1 MAAGESKG
9 AREKNKMMS
18 TQRMYDRWSGTYDD
32 VENPTRDLEKHACE
46 LVLSKVSFENI
57 IEIGGGTGKNA
68 SWLAS
73 RGKHV
78 TSVDLSAEMQAV
90 AKAKVTAGNVE
101 FVQGDI
107 RGPWNFLSEKADL
120 ITCSLV
126 LEHVE
131 DLGHVFDEA
140 YIHLTPGGIFYVCEL
155 HPFKQYTGSKARF
168 ETDEGLQVLDCYLHH
183 VTDYTD
189 AATAGGFSIARIDEW
204 FDGDDRT
211 QTPRLISFLFEREE
225 LP

>member
-1 MAAGESKG
+1 MAAGEPKG

-57 IEIGGGTGKNA
+57 IEIGGGTGKNT

-140 YIHLTPGGIFYVCEL
+140 YNHLNPGGHFYVCEL

-168 ETDEGLQVLDCYLHH
+168 ETDEGLQVLDCYIHH

-189 AATAGGFSIARIDEW
+189 AATAGGFWIARIDEW

-211 QTPRLISFLFEREE
+211 RIPRLISFLFEREE

>member
-1 MAAGESKG
+1 MAAGEPKG
-9 AREKNKMMS
+9 AREEDKVMS
-18 TQRMYDRWSGTYDD
+18 TQRMYDRWSETYDS
-32 VENPTRDLEKHACE
+32 VENPTRDLEKQACE
-46 LVLSKVSFENI
+46 LVLSKVSFENV
-57 IEIGGGTGKNA
+57 IEIGSGTGKNT

-73 RGKHV
+73 RGRHV

-107 RGPWNFLSEKADL
+107 RGPWSFLSEKADL

-126 LEHVE
+126 LEHIK

-140 YIHLTPGGIFYVCEL
+140 YDHLTPGGHFYVCEL

-168 ETDEGLQVLDCYLHH
+168 ESAEGLQVLDCHTHH
-183 VTDYTD
+183 ISDYGD
-189 AATAGGFSIARIDEW
+189 AGTENGFSINRIDEW
-204 FDGDDRT
+204 FDNDDRS
-211 QTPRLISFLFEREE
+211 QIPRLISFLFKREE
-225 LP
+225 